1 MKRTYLTICI
11 ILTVCVIFG
20 VLLFIRKGNNNEKTN
35 TVDPKIEID
44 VNYTFDG
51 AEIDSNYEIYYS
63 IDDFKYKRTLSE
75 NKDIE
80 FSYNE
85 NIIQTGI
92 DIPEGVVL
100 EFSSDKAVEE
110 SICYIVPYSYVVDNE
125 EKPIISFFYGFNE
138 QLHYFPLYKSIKE
151 LYIPDQSQC
160 EAYDFY
166 LNNLEVIHIGNIGYL
181 SMSISGENLQK
192 IVFSP
197 HGEYLFAPTIVECP
211 SLEEISLPDSI
222 KYMMNSIDNC
232 DALTSLKIPESLE
245 IMETGCV
252 IDCDNLEQI
261 ELNEKLKF
269 IGDYCFRDLPLVKEI
284 KIPDSV
290 THIGEGCFVN
300 CENLNLVVAEGSV
313 AEAYAEE
320 NGITYKVE

>member
-51 AEIDSNYEIYYS
+51 AEIVSNYEIYYS
-63 IDDFKYKRTLSE
+63 IDDFKFERTLSE

-85 NIIQTGI
+85 NNIQTGI

-100 EFSSDKAVEE
+100 KFTSDKAVEE

-166 LNNLEVIHIGNIGYL
+166 LNNLEVIHIGNIDYL

-197 HGEYLFAPTIVECP
+197 HGEYLFAPEIVECP